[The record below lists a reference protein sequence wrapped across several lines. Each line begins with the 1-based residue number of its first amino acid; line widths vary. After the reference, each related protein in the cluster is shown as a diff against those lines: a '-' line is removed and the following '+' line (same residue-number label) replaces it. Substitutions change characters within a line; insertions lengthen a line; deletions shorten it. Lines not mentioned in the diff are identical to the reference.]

1 MFTYWY
7 RYNSFYIDRYIYIY
21 IYIDFEIQIIAHGLE
36 IFDVRGWGVSN
47 VALKSN
53 LLKINITGLIDTTAT
68 IITIGKLLLKIQQVD
83 GVCFV
88 GCLTKK
94 TLYCRIFPHFHLV
107 SSICITAIL

>member
-1 MFTYWY
+1 MD
-7 RYNSFYIDRYIYIY
+7 RKVGAPSQGMYIELTENFQVLHI
-21 IYIDFEIQIIAHGLE
+21 LP
-36 IFDVRGWGVSN
+36 
-47 VALKSN
+47 LKSN